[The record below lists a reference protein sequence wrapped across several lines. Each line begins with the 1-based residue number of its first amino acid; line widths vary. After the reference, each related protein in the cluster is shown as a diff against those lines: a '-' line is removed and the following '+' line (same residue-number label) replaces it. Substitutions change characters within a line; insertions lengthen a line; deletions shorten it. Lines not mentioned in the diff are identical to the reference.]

1 MAGWIMDR
9 MVERAV
15 PPDVEDPTQEWVAEA
30 AAENAIRQTVIV
42 FGIAGVLVAAAVAT
56 LLYGF
61 LPSWQ
66 VDPGAWQP
74 SEVAARIVTNEARL
88 RRAVEEAER
97 QLQQVV
103 MERAALQGTVA
114 DLVARL
120 GEQATPQPE
129 AASAAGVSL
138 DPAKRI
144 RLQGTIGDLERQVAD
159 LTQKLQAV
167 RTMASADRSA
177 SIPPSPRPSN
187 PPAGEFLAPPLSP
200 PPSSFR
206 EMWPPPERFASFRGA
221 PARLSLR

>member
-15 PPDVEDPTQEWVAEA
+15 PPDVEDPTQERVAEA
-30 AAENAIRQTVIV
+30 AAENAIRQTVTV
-42 FGIAGVLVAAAVAT
+42 FGTAGVLVVAAVAT

-61 LPSWQ
+61 LPSWH

-120 GEQATPQPE
+120 GEQATPRPE
-129 AASAAGVSL
+129 AASAAGVSP
-138 DPAKRI
+138 DPAERN
-144 RLQGTIGDLERQVAD
+144 RLQGAIGDLERQVAD
-159 LTQKLQAV
+159 LRQKLQAARRV
-167 RTMASADRSA
+167 AAADRSA
-177 SIPPSPRPSN
+177 PIPAPARPSN
-187 PPAGEFLAPPLSP
+187 PPAGEFPAPPPS
-200 PPSSFR
+200 SSFR
-206 EMWPPPERFASFRGA
+206 EMWPPPA
-221 PARLSLR
+221 PGGGPWRAIGPDVR